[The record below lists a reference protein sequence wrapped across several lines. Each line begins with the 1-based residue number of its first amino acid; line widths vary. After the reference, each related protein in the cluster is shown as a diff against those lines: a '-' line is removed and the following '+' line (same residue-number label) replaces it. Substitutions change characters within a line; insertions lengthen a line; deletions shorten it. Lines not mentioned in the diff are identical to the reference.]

1 MAKKNTVEETTD
13 LAVVESQ
20 TTALA
25 AASDEVDFGS
35 DDSFSG
41 DADKRSAAEVVLE
54 RFRIVQ
60 AMTRDKR
67 ALGLVDGQLYGNMTK
82 KGLEEAIIVPIYDW
96 KTIVERTGDDTG
108 AFVAEYKEVQQ
119 DSGDFGDAR
128 INAYVK
134 AAGIKDVHK
143 IETDNGNKIGLTYNC
158 LVAFLD
164 AETGTVVRTLGVLQ
178 ADKTNIRPYL
188 LWRQNRVDF
197 EGATKIPTYAFRTK
211 VNGKGIY
218 KNPDGKETQQYQF
231 EPFDGKN
238 WKTSLLLKRNL
249 LEQLKAQRELMASGA
264 IKVADV
270 GDSDVAGGSESAQ
283 EAAAF

>member
-1 MAKKNTVEETTD
+1 MAKNKNNVEETTE
-13 LAVVESQ
+13 LATVAAA

-25 AASDEVDFGS
+25 ESDDVVDFGT
-35 DDSFSG
+35 DSSFAA
-41 DADKRSAAEVVLE
+41 DADKRTKDEMVLE

-82 KGLEEAIIVPIYDW
+82 KGIDEAIIVPIKDW
-96 KTIVERTGDDTG
+96 KAIVERTGDDTG
-108 AFVAEYKEVQQ
+108 AFVAEYKEVKD
-119 DSGDFGDAR
+119 DSGDFGDSR
-128 INAYVK
+128 INGYVR
-134 AAGIKDVHK
+134 ATGIKDVHK
-143 IETDNGNKIGLTYNC
+143 VETDNGNKIGLVYNC

-164 AETGTVVRTLGVLQ
+164 SETGTVVKGFGVLQ

-197 EGATKIPTYAFRTK
+197 EGATSIPTYAFRTR

-231 EPFDGKN
+231 EPFVGNN
-238 WKTSLLLKRNL
+238 WKQSLLTKRSVLLKL
-249 LEQLKAQRELMASGA
+249 QEQKELMTSGA
-264 IKVADV
+264 LKVAEVSDAD
-270 GDSDVAGGSESAQ
+270 DSEAAQ